1 MIEEKINLIENR
13 VLHSLYSDMIT
24 IKSPSY
30 RSIKYLISFLICSL
44 INSVLVFCIINFEA
58 VSSKMHPYGLI
69 LNVIVIG
76 IGFSFTLQFLP
87 LAPSIVLNGLI
98 RNLFLTEEITI
109 TSNLLILKRYN
120 LFETKIPISDIRW
133 FEFKSEKIIRDFSGV
148 PLLIPNYSYTLKINL
163 LKKSNS
169 IKFFRSIKENE
180 IEFVSQTIKS
190 ALIQRGIVLK
200 EEKYL
205 TRFFLTIQRNSEL

>member
-1 MIEEKINLIENR
+1 MNEEKIDLIENR
-13 VLHSLYSDMIT
+13 VLYSQYGDMMT

-30 RSIKYLISFLICSL
+30 RSIKYLIYFLICSL
-44 INSVLVFCIINFEA
+44 INSLLVYCIINFEA

-69 LNVIVIG
+69 LNVLLIG
-76 IGFSFTLQFLP
+76 IGFSFTISFL
-87 LAPSIVLNGLI
+87 LHAPSIVLNGLI
-98 RNLFLTEEITI
+98 RNLFLSEEITI
-109 TSNLLILKRYN
+109 TPNLLILKRYN

-133 FEFKSEKIIRDFSGV
+133 FEFKSEKIISDFSAA
-148 PLLIPNYSYTLKINL
+148 PLLMPNYSYTLQINL

-190 ALIQRGIVLK
+190 ALIKSGIVLN

-205 TRFFLTIQRNSEL
+205 TRFFYDTKKL